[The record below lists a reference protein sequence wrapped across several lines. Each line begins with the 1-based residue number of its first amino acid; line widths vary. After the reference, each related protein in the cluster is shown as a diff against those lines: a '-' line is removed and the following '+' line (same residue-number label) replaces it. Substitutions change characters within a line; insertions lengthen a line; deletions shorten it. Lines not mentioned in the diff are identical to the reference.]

1 MNLSSP
7 IDGAI
12 IRPIT
17 SPSEALV
24 TRLIAAVDCS
34 IIVGSITAGKVVG
47 AISIGKVVAITT
59 VVSTGAIISPAT
71 VVSVDMTVV
80 TGAGIEVVELVVDVV
95 VSIVVVGKKIGVA
108 TNSNDGDAASNLLL
122 SLLCD

>member
-1 MNLSSP
+1 
-7 IDGAI
+7 
-12 IRPIT
+12 
-17 SPSEALV
+17 
-24 TRLIAAVDCS
+24 
-34 IIVGSITAGKVVG
+34 
-47 AISIGKVVAITT
+47 
-59 VVSTGAIISPAT
+59 
-71 VVSVDMTVV
+71 MTVV